1 MAQTALMQFESLV
14 AGLAQSHQLHYPAL
28 SLGGVRYLLR
38 RIQMNRFMDWRSFE
52 TSLKTEA
59 RSCSQTAVNYLTSI
73 FDGIRKL
80 QTRNG
85 RPLAVHAGPG
95 K

>member
-1 MAQTALMQFESLV
+1 
-14 AGLAQSHQLHYPAL
+14 
-28 SLGGVRYLLR
+28 
-38 RIQMNRFMDWRSFE
+38 MNRFMEWRSFE

-73 FDGIRKL
+73 FDGIGKL

-85 RPLAVHAGPG
+85 ARSRWMRVPAND
-95 K
+95 